1 MQKFKEFFIN
11 SFFCYLAI
19 ELVEELLEEMIA
31 FGIASLFIKGIS
43 TLLVVSIT
51 QSVKVAIKTLV
62 KKFTYKEGNDKMN
75 KFKQFFTWIR
85 SNKKTIIGTV
95 STAVAALSGTG
106 IIDISILP
114 ELPIG
119 GFNVTPIL
127 YYGVL
132 LILALIGVFGK
143 GLESIKEFTER
154 IGLIKAEKEHNALV
168 KKVKAEIKAEEKAA
182 NQTQAEKEKEEA
194 KKAAEEKAKLEKEQA
209 ELELRTKMDAIKAEL
224 KAAEA
229 AKKLAKEQTNN

>member
-19 ELVEELLEEMIA
+19 ELVEEMLEELFA
-31 FGIASLFIKGIS
+31 FGLASIFVKGIS

-51 QSVKVAIKTLV
+51 QSVKVAIKTII

-75 KFKQFFTWIR
+75 KVKQFFTWIW
-85 SNKKTIIGTV
+85 SNKKTMIGTV
-95 STAVAALSGTG
+95 STALATLSGTG

-114 ELPIG
+114 ELLIG
-119 GFNVTPIL
+119 GFNVTPII

-132 LILALIGVFGK
+132 LIAALIGVFGK
-143 GLESIKEFTER
+143 GLESIKEFAER
-154 IGLIKAEKEHNALV
+154 IKKIKAEKEHKNLV

-209 ELELRTKMDAIKAEL
+209 EIELRTKMDAIKADL
-224 KAAEA
+224 KATEA